1 MKFSI
6 TTSFYNTPL
15 HYIDRVYTQIKNQ
28 TYENWEW
35 VVCDD
40 FSDSGEVKDKLKQIC
55 EQDPKVKYYEV
66 SKKKEKFWNPQL
78 GCSGDWVVMFDDDD
92 FHFPKVLEIYKHFI
106 DKHPEVLGISSLA
119 TQYNGDEFK
128 NYRVHADVIDKSC
141 NRSST
146 FPYIRA
152 WKNIVRDFVG
162 GRELKFFQN
171 DTNIVRQ
178 IEKHGQWL
186 VVPRN
191 LCKYSVREGSI
202 SNSKY
207 NPKEIEEE
215 RQYIESRNK
224 REEISYI
231 TKYYPVWE
239 YCRAFTVYPE
249 LNEQSGL
256 NLYFWAADLSYLE
269 KELLKEVF
277 FDHNLVF
284 KPQDNVDMYFFYVD
298 KGSLG
303 RFTGLIEEL
312 KGNPYQLV
320 YSGEEIDNKEMHN
333 RVIGGWQTGVFC
345 LYKQGIL

>member
-6 TTSFYNTPL
+6 ATSFYNTPL

-40 FSDSGEVKDKLKQIC
+40 FSDFGEVRDKLKQIC
-55 EQDPKVKYYEV
+55 ERDPKVKYYEV

-106 DKHPEVLGISSLA
+106 GKHPEVLGISSLA
-119 TQYNGDEFK
+119 TEYNGDEFK
-128 NYRVHADVIDKSC
+128 NYKVHDDIIDRSC
-141 NRSST
+141 NRSNT
-146 FPYIRA
+146 FPYVRA
-152 WKNIVRDFVG
+152 WKNIIKDFVG
-162 GRELKFFQN
+162 GKELKFFQN

-186 VVPRN
+186 VIPRN

-202 SNSKY
+202 SQSKH
-207 NPKEIEEE
+207 NFKEVEEE
-215 RQYIESRNK
+215 RKYIESRNK

-239 YCRAFTVYPE
+239 YCRAFTAYPK

-284 KPQDNVDMYFFYVD
+284 EPQDNIDMYFFYVD
-298 KGSLG
+298 EKSFR
-303 RFTGLIEEL
+303 RFTEFIPKL
-312 KGNPYQLV
+312 KGKPYHLI
-320 YSGEEIDNKEMHN
+320 YSGREINNDKMHQTVVGN
-333 RVIGGWQTGVFC
+333 WQTGVWS